1 MNRRRSKRIERQA
14 ESLLIQWLKGL
25 LTEEEAE
32 KVNMGNYK
40 AMLPVQT
47 HFMAHRTMYLN
58 AYHPK
63 WLKRKIKQLIK
74 IFPAIEIEDVN
85 LEMITWKV
93 NQRSLA
99 PSQ

>member
-1 MNRRRSKRIERQA
+1 MNRKKSKRIERHA
-14 ESLLIQWLKGL
+14 EGLLITWLKGL

-32 KVNMGNYK
+32 GVNMGNYRSL
-40 AMLPVQT
+40 MPEQT
-47 HFMAHRTMYLN
+47 HYMAQRTIYLN

-63 WLKRKIKQLIK
+63 WIKRKIKQLIK
-74 IFPAIEIEDVN
+74 IFPNIQIEDVN

-99 PSQ
+99 QSQ